1 MLEHHS
7 SSEDRSVLD
16 TRYKARIP
24 NASKSKSI
32 LMFFL
37 SRLQQKSCVKCA
49 GVLILVRRVT
59 YLGTHNYN
67 NLREAL
73 LKAAI
78 HVYVLTVLLGTFLQL
93 GDCRRRS
100 KYISNLS
107 IDDLSYLRILMI
119 SIENLPSL
127 TTLMETTRPSC
138 KHSLTRSINF
148 L

>member
-1 MLEHHS
+1 MSEHHS
-7 SSEDRSVLD
+7 SSEDRSVLN

-24 NASKSKSI
+24 NASKNKSI
-32 LMFFL
+32 LVFFL

-49 GVLILVRRVT
+49 GVLILRRRVT
-59 YLGTHNYN
+59 YSGIHNYN

-73 LKAAI
+73 LKTAI
-78 HVYVLTVLLGTFLQL
+78 HVYALAALLGTFLQL

-107 IDDLSYLRILMI
+107 TDDLSYLRILMI
-119 SIENLPSL
+119 SIGNLPSL
-127 TTLMETTRPSC
+127 TTLMEAARPSC
-138 KHSLTRSINF
+138 KHSLTRSTNF